1 MATTEPDLEQV
12 EADIAELLRTEEIGS
27 LAVVGPTG
35 GPAVSMMHFASD
47 GLVVYLHTFTYSRK
61 HEAIAR
67 NSRVS
72 YTIAAIPPDGFYGR
86 GQLRAVQ
93 VEGIATFVT
102 DPAEIQR
109 AVEVSRE
116 QFEWMKDLSLLDTFD
131 KGTAHHQMFIRI
143 EPVEALWND
152 NRVRLLWRKIVT
164 FTEDGKHVAALS
176 PYETKLRT
184 NASADGEGSSL
195 S

>member
-1 MATTEPDLEQV
+1 MPTTEPGLEQI
-12 EADIAELLRTEEIGS
+12 EEDITELLRSEEIGS
-27 LAVVGPTG
+27 LAVVSPSG

-67 NSRVS
+67 DPRVS

-86 GQLRAVQ
+86 GQLRAIQ
-93 VEGIATFVT
+93 VEGIASFVT
-102 DPAEIQR
+102 DPTEIQR

-116 QFEWMKDLSLLDTFD
+116 QFEWMKDMSLLDTFD

-143 EPVEALWND
+143 NPVEALWND

-164 FTEDGKHVAALS
+164 FTPDGQHVATLS

-184 NASADGEGSSL
+184 AVSAGGDGNTAS
-195 S
+195 